1 MRKYI
6 GKYILLFIICL
17 AIGIAVYCFIAS
29 ANKNSEGQRQTL
41 MNRVTNEL
49 SSKDSGDIDNC
60 LSELRASNNWA
71 AEYGRENVPADI
83 SFMKADNADGPYAK
97 LGNGDS
103 VWSLSEDG
111 VVYGFLVFTFKENSM
126 AKTIIICE
134 AVVAVCFIVSVIFFI
149 YIDRKVIMPFN
160 RLSDYPERI
169 AKNEN
174 ADALPESKD
183 KYFGKYI
190 WGMNMLRDRLSG
202 DTRKLRQLEK
212 EQLTLVSTIAHGIKT
227 PVANIKLYSEA
238 IKSGLYRDDGVPDP
252 KDAEVASKITKNA
265 DDITDLVKELL
276 ESASKGV
283 VVFEPK
289 IGSFYLTEIEEFIKR
304 EYDNRLNVLRIPYK
318 IDMKSRVMI
327 NSDKEGISRILV
339 QLLDNAIKYTDGR
352 GIIITVDKNE
362 DGYFFSVKDTGS
374 RIPESEM
381 PYVFN
386 SFWRGSNAGDVE
398 GNGLGLYEAQFIAR
412 KLGGDITVR
421 YLEDTEETEFEVFL
435 PL

>member
-17 AIGIAVYCFIAS
+17 AIGVSVYCFIAS
-29 ANKNSEGQRQTL
+29 ANKKSEGQRHTL
-41 MNRVTNEL
+41 MNRVANEMSL
-49 SSKDSGDIDNC
+49 KDAGDVENA
-60 LSELRASNNWA
+60 LAELRASNNWD
-71 AEYGRENVPADI
+71 AEYGKDNIPSDI
-83 SFMKADNADGPYAK
+83 SFIKSNKAEGSYAQ
-97 LGNGDS
+97 LGEGDS
-103 VWSLSEDG
+103 VWSLSKDG
-111 VVYGFLVFTFKENSM
+111 AIYGFLVFTFKENSM
-126 AKTIIICE
+126 ARTIAICE
-134 AVVAVCFIVSVIFFI
+134 AIVAACFIVSVIFFI

-174 ADALPESKD
+174 ADALPESKN

-202 DTRKLRQLEK
+202 DNRKLRQLEK

-238 IKSGLYRDDGVPDP
+238 IKSGLYREDGTPDP
-252 KDAEVASKITKNA
+252 KDSEVAGKITKNA
-265 DDITDLVKELL
+265 DDINDLVKELL

-289 IGSFYLTEIEEFIKR
+289 IESFYLTEIEEFIKR

-318 IDMKSRVMI
+318 IDMRSRVMI
-327 NSDKEGISRILV
+327 NSDKSGITRILV
-339 QLLDNAIKYTDGR
+339 QLLDNAIKYSDGR
-352 GIIITVDKNE
+352 GITVTIDKNE
-362 DGYFFSVKDTGS
+362 DGYIFSVKDTGS

-412 KLGGDITVR
+412 KLGGDIAVR
-421 YLEDTEETEFEVFL
+421 YLEETEETEFEVFL

>member
-238 IKSGLYRDDGVPDP
+238 IKSGLYRYDGVPDP

-352 GIIITVDKNE
+352 GITITVDKNE

>member
-134 AVVAVCFIVSVIFFI
+134 AVVAVCFIVSVIIFI

-352 GIIITVDKNE
+352 GITITVDKNE

>member
-1 MRKYI
+1 
-6 GKYILLFIICL
+6 
-17 AIGIAVYCFIAS
+17 
-29 ANKNSEGQRQTL
+29 
-41 MNRVTNEL
+41 MNRVANEM
-49 SSKDSGDIDNC
+49 SAKEISDIDNA
-60 LSELRASNNWA
+60 LNALVKNNNWTG
-71 AEYGRENVPADI
+71 EYGKDNVPSDI
-83 SFMKADNADGPYAK
+83 SFIKADNAGGSYAQLGDG
-97 LGNGDS
+97 NS
-103 VWSLSEDG
+103 IWSLSKDG
-111 VVYGFLVFTFKENSM
+111 AVYGFLIFTFKET
-126 AKTIIICE
+126 AVTKTIVISETI
-134 AVVAVCFIVSVIFFI
+134 VAVCFIIAVLFFI
-149 YIDRKVIMPFN
+149 YIDCKVIMPFN

-174 ADALPESKD
+174 ADALPESKN

-252 KDAEVASKITKNA
+252 KDSEVAEKISKNA

-289 IGSFYLTEIEEFIKR
+289 IESFYLTEIEDFIKR
-304 EYDNRLNVLRIPYK
+304 EYDNRMNVLRIPYK

-327 NSDKEGISRILV
+327 TSDKEGITRILV
-339 QLLDNAIKYTDGR
+339 QLLENAIKYSDGC
-352 GIIITVDKNE
+352 GITVTVDKNE
-362 DGYFFSVKDTGS
+362 DGYVFSVKDTGS

-386 SFWRGSNAGDVE
+386 SFWRGSNAGEVE

-412 KLGGDITVR
+412 KLGGDITAR
-421 YLEDTEETEFEVFL
+421 YLEETEETEFEVFL

>member
-6 GKYILLFIICL
+6 GKYILLFVICL
-17 AIGIAVYCFIAS
+17 AVGLSVYFFIAS
-29 ANKNSEGQRQTL
+29 SNQRSEGQRQTL
-41 MNRVTNEL
+41 MNRVANEVSL
-49 SSKDSGDIDNC
+49 NDISDIDNA
-60 LSELRASNNWA
+60 LSALVKNNNWA
-71 AEYGRENVPADI
+71 VEYGMDNVPSDI
-83 SFMKADNADGPYAK
+83 VFVKADNAGGSYAQ
-97 LGNGDS
+97 LGNGSS
-103 VWSLSEDG
+103 VWSLSKDG
-111 VVYGFLVFTFKENSM
+111 AIYGFLIFTFKEASVT
-126 AKTIIICE
+126 KT
-134 AVVAVCFIVSVIFFI
+134 VAVCETIVAACFIISVVFFI

-174 ADALPESKD
+174 ADALPESKN

-238 IKSGLYRDDGVPDP
+238 IKSGLYRDGGVPDP
-252 KDAEVASKITKNA
+252 KDSEVADKITRNA

-289 IGSFYLTEIEEFIKR
+289 VTSFYLTEIEEFIKL

-327 NSDKEGISRILV
+327 NSDKDGIKRILV
-339 QLLDNAIKYTDGR
+339 QLLDNAIKYSDGR
-352 GIIITVDKNE
+352 GITVTIDKNE
-362 DGYFFSVKDTGS
+362 DGYVFSVKDTGS

-386 SFWRGSNAGDVE
+386 SFWRGSNAGEVE
-398 GNGLGLYEAQFIAR
+398 GNGLGLYEAQFIAG

-421 YLEDTEETEFEVFL
+421 YLEETEETEFEVFL

>member
-6 GKYILLFIICL
+6 GKYFLLFFFCMVMGL
-17 AIGIAVYCFIAS
+17 AVFFYLTGKD
-29 ANKNSEGQRQTL
+29 NETKGQRMTL
-41 MNRVTNEL
+41 INRVTNEVSSAGNENYGSKL
-49 SSKDSGDIDNC
+49 SALIAD
-60 LSELRASNNWA
+60 NNWEQ
-71 AEYGRENVPADI
+71 EYGKDNVPAKI
-83 SFMKADNADGPYAK
+83 RYVEGGINADGSVITAQ
-97 LGNGDS
+97 DS
-103 VWSLSEDG
+103 T
-111 VVYGFLVFTFKENSM
+111 VVSITEEGEFRGLLVFTFEQQKLSDNILLCEL
-126 AKTIIICE
+126 II
-134 AVVAVCFIVSVIFFI
+134 AAVFVVAALFFV
-149 YIDRKVIMPFN
+149 YIDRKVILPFN
-160 RLSDYPERI
+160 RLSEYPERI

-174 ADALPESKD
+174 AAALPESKNR
-183 KYFGKYI
+183 YFGKYI

-238 IKSGLYRDDGVPDP
+238 IKSGLYREDGTPDP

-289 IGSFYLTEIEEFIKR
+289 IETFYLTEIEEFIKR

-327 NSDKEGISRILV
+327 TSDKTGIIRILV
-339 QLLDNAIKYTDGR
+339 QLLDNAIKYSDGR
-352 GIIITVDKNE
+352 GINITVDKNE
-362 DGYFFSVKDTGS
+362 DGYIFSVRDTGS

-386 SFWRGSNAGDVE
+386 SFWRGSNADDVE

-412 KLGGDITVR
+412 KLGGDIAVR
-421 YLEDTEETEFEVFL
+421 YLEETEETEFEVFL

>member
-17 AIGIAVYCFIAS
+17 AIGLSVYCYIS
-29 ANKNSEGQRQTL
+29 SVNKKSDGQRHTL
-41 MNRVTNEL
+41 MNRVANEL
-49 SSKDSGDIDNC
+49 SSGDEGDIENA
-60 LSELRASNNWA
+60 LAELRANNNWA
-71 AEYGRENVPADI
+71 AEYGRDNIPSDI
-83 SFMKADNADGPYAK
+83 SFVKSDSADGPYAQ
-97 LGNGDS
+97 LGEGDS
-103 VWSLSEDG
+103 VWSLSKDG
-111 VVYGFLVFTFKENSM
+111 AIYGFLIFTFKENSM
-126 AKTIIICE
+126 ARTVIICE
-134 AVVAVCFIVSVIFFI
+134 AVVAACFIVSVLFFI

-174 ADALPESKD
+174 ADALPESKN

-202 DTRKLRQLEK
+202 DNRKLRQLEK

-238 IKSGLYRDDGVPDP
+238 IKSGLYREDGTPDP
-252 KDAEVASKITKNA
+252 KDAEVAGKITKNA
-265 DDITDLVKELL
+265 DDINALVKELL

-289 IGSFYLTEIEEFIKR
+289 IEPFYLSEIEEFIKR

-327 NSDKEGISRILV
+327 NSDKSGITRILV
-339 QLLDNAIKYTDGR
+339 QLLDNAIKYSDGR
-352 GIIITVDKNE
+352 GIAVTIDKNE
-362 DGYFFSVKDTGS
+362 DGYIFSVRDTGS

-412 KLGGDITVR
+412 KLGGDIAVR
-421 YLEDTEETEFEVFL
+421 YLEETEETEFEVFL

>member
-1 MRKYI
+1 
-6 GKYILLFIICL
+6 
-17 AIGIAVYCFIAS
+17 
-29 ANKNSEGQRQTL
+29 
-41 MNRVTNEL
+41 MNRVANEM
-49 SSKDSGDIDNC
+49 SAKEISDIDNA
-60 LSELRASNNWA
+60 LNALVKNNNWTG
-71 AEYGRENVPADI
+71 EYGKDNVPSDI
-83 SFMKADNADGPYAK
+83 SFIKADNAGGSYAQLGDG
-97 LGNGDS
+97 NS
-103 VWSLSEDG
+103 IWSLSKDG
-111 VVYGFLVFTFKENSM
+111 AVYGFLIFTFKET
-126 AKTIIICE
+126 AVTKTIVISETI
-134 AVVAVCFIVSVIFFI
+134 VAVCFIIAVLFFI
-149 YIDRKVIMPFN
+149 YIDCKVIMPFN

-174 ADALPESKD
+174 ADALPESKN

-238 IKSGLYRDDGVPDP
+238 IKGGLYRDDGVPDP
-252 KDAEVASKITKNA
+252 KDSEVAEKISKNA

-289 IGSFYLTEIEEFIKR
+289 IESFYLTEIEDFIKR
-304 EYDNRLNVLRIPYK
+304 EYDNRMNVLRIPYK

-327 NSDKEGISRILV
+327 TSDKEGITRILV
-339 QLLDNAIKYTDGR
+339 QLLENAIKYSDGC
-352 GIIITVDKNE
+352 GITVTVDKNE
-362 DGYFFSVKDTGS
+362 DGYVFSVKDTGS

-386 SFWRGSNAGDVE
+386 SFWRGSNAGEVE

-412 KLGGDITVR
+412 KLGGDITAR
-421 YLEDTEETEFEVFL
+421 YLEETEETEFEVFL

>member
-17 AIGIAVYCFIAS
+17 AIGIAVYFFIAS
-29 ANKNSEGQRQTL
+29 ANKKSEGQRQTL
-41 MNRVTNEL
+41 MNRVANEL
-49 SSKDSGDIDNC
+49 SSKDSGDIENA
-60 LSELRASNNWA
+60 LAELRAANNWA
-71 AEYGRENVPADI
+71 SEYGRDNVPTDI
-83 SFMKADNADGPYAK
+83 SFIKAVNADEPYAQ
-97 LGNGDS
+97 LGDGDS

-111 VVYGFLVFTFKENSM
+111 VVYGFLVFTYKENSM
-126 AKTIIICE
+126 AKTVAICE
-134 AVVAVCFIVSVIFFI
+134 AVVTVCFIVSVLFFI

-202 DTRKLRQLEK
+202 DSRKLRQLEK

-238 IKSGLYRDDGVPDP
+238 IKSGLYRDDGTPDP
-252 KDAEVASKITKNA
+252 KDAEVASKITRNA
-265 DDITDLVKELL
+265 DDINDLVKELL

-352 GIIITVDKNE
+352 GITITVDKNE

-386 SFWRGSNAGDVE
+386 SFWRGSNAGEVE